1 MAKFAWDTHGAVC
14 LAQQS
19 VAWLHALKDRRPEM
33 GAAFVDW
40 LMESPRHL
48 REFLLMTAL
57 DRELSRLDP
66 AHAIDVDKIL
76 REIDRTVV
84 IFPADDYV
92 SASKKRANLAHRR
105 ELNMAA
111 PRSPLRRL
119 RVASVWKLLG
129 AACVLC
135 LLLSFD
141 AYTSSKVYATDVGE
155 RRTISLNDGTVVRL
169 NTDSRLE
176 VHFSPHARE
185 VRLLAGEA
193 LFEVHHESARRFF
206 VISGATRV
214 ESLGTI
220 YSVRQNRNGVG
231 VVVFEGKVRVST
243 IGQHRSEPIHAP
255 AMTAV
260 VVADGRIELSRMTH
274 DELARARAWTAGR
287 LSFRGATLQEIVDEF
302 NRYRHVPIVVDDPTL
317 GQQRFGGQFRVEDSN
332 EFLSALALQWPLKI
346 TSTPH
351 AIHIRPTP

>member
-1 MAKFAWDTHGAVC
+1 VTKFAWDTHGAVR
-14 LAQQS
+14 LAQQAG
-19 VAWLHALKDRRPEM
+19 AWLHAIKDGRPELR
-33 GAAFVDW
+33 ATFVDW
-40 LMESPRHL
+40 LMESPRHV
-48 REFLLMTAL
+48 REFLLMAAL
-57 DRELSRLDP
+57 DHELSRLDA
-66 AHAIDVDKIL
+66 AHTINVDEIL

-92 SASKKRANLAHRR
+92 PASKEHANPAHPK
-105 ELNMAA
+105 ELNMAP
-111 PRSPLRRL
+111 PRSWLRRSRL
-119 RVASVWKLLG
+119 ASAWTVLG
-129 AACVLC
+129 VACVSC
-135 LLLSFD
+135 LLMSRD
-141 AYTSSKVYATDVGE
+141 AYTSPIVYATDVGE

-169 NTDSRLE
+169 KTDSRLE
-176 VHFSPHARE
+176 VHFSTHARE

-243 IGQHRSEPIHAP
+243 IGPHSSEPIHAP
-255 AMTAV
+255 AMTTVA
-260 VVADGRIELSRMTH
+260 VADGRIELSRMTNE
-274 DELARARAWTAGR
+274 ELARARSWTVGR

-317 GQQRFGGQFRVEDSN
+317 AQQRFGGRFHIDDSN
-332 EFLSALALQWPLKI
+332 EFLSALALQWPIKI
-346 TSTPH
+346 TSTPD
-351 AIHIRPTP
+351 AVHIRPAP